1 VTFART
7 YGPSGPRATHS
18 DLESEKVNQMT
29 ILPLNRRVPDFV
41 WLVAIAIAI
50 AVFVVCTSEVFMV
63 VATLPAAW
71 ILAFGLVFAGIAL
84 SWLVPWL
91 ASWWRKRD
99 HVGCQADS
107 HNQGHVRA
115 SSRLLAACQDYLL
128 QPWRRFAGEQV
139 INQLAR
145 VVFALTVVLLVFS
158 ALIGGAL
165 TVAHADDYGASQQD
179 TASQQDI
186 R

>member
-1 VTFART
+1 MTFART

-18 DLESEKVNQMT
+18 DLESEKVIQMT
-29 ILPLNRRVPDFV
+29 ILPLNRRVPDFSIAI
-41 WLVAIAIAI
+41 AIAIAI

-71 ILAFGLVFAGIAL
+71 ILAVGLVFAGIAL

-99 HVGCQADS
+99 HVGCQA

-145 VVFALTVVLLVFS
+145 VVFALTVVLLIFS

-165 TVAHADDYGASQQD
+165 FVAAPSV
-179 TASQQDI
+179 
-186 R
+186 

>member
-1 VTFART
+1 MTFART

-18 DLESEKVNQMT
+18 DLESEKVIQMT

-71 ILAFGLVFAGIAL
+71 IFALGLVFAGIAL

-91 ASWWRKRD
+91 ASWWRERD
-99 HVGCQADS
+99 
-107 HNQGHVRA
+107 QGHVRA

-128 QPWRRFAGEQV
+128 QPWRRFAGEQA

-145 VVFALTVVLLVFS
+145 VVFALTVVLLIFS

-165 TVAHADDYGASQQD
+165 FVAAPSV
-179 TASQQDI
+179 
-186 R
+186 

>member
-1 VTFART
+1 
-7 YGPSGPRATHS
+7 
-18 DLESEKVNQMT
+18 LESEKVNQMT
-29 ILPLNRRVPDFV
+29 ILTWTPLNRRVPHFDY

-50 AVFVVCTSEVFMV
+50 AVFVVCTSEVFRV

-71 ILAFGLVFAGIAL
+71 ILAVGWVFAGIAL

-99 HVGCQADS
+99 HVGCQARAARVRSASIVPRQAAQAWTWFRTPLTAGDS
-107 HNQGHVRA
+107 HNQG
-115 SSRLLAACQDYLL
+115 
-128 QPWRRFAGEQV
+128 

-145 VVFALTVVLLVFS
+145 VVFALTVVLLIFS
-158 ALIGGAL
+158 ALIPGAF

-179 TASQQDI
+179 YGASQQDT

>member
-29 ILPLNRRVPDFV
+29 ILTRTPLNRRVPHFDY

-50 AVFVVCTSEVFMV
+50 AVFVVCTSEVFRV

-71 ILAFGLVFAGIAL
+71 ILAVGLVFAGIAL

-91 ASWWRKRD
+91 ASWWRKPD

-107 HNQGHVRA
+107 HSQGHVLA

-145 VVFALTVVLLVFS
+145 VVFALTVVLLIFS
-158 ALIGGAL
+158 ALIGAAL
-165 TVAHADDYGASQQD
+165 TVAAPSM
-179 TASQQDI
+179 
-186 R
+186 